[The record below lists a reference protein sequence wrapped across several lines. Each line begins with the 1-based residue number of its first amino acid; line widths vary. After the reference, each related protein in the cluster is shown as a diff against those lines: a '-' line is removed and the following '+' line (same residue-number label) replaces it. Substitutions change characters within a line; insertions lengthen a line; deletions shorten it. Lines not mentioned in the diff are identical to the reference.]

1 MESITEPA
9 RLDSRHVE
17 AQMKRKRKGTGKEIE
32 KENKWKGTWTLKG
45 NGGNRKD
52 IGRKWMFEKEMERQW
67 KGHGKERARL
77 CLAVLGSLLI
87 KFV

>member
-1 MESITEPA
+1 ME
-9 RLDSRHVE
+9 R
-17 AQMKRKRKGTGKEIE
+17 
-32 KENKWKGTWTLKG
+32 KWKGNGKDIKRTLKG
-45 NGGNRKD
+45 NGGNRKE
-52 IGRKWMFEKEMERQW
+52 IGRKLMIEKEMERQW